1 MMDSSGVQFAISL
14 CSLDQNKVA
23 LVKMAVYI
31 SW

>member
-1 MMDSSGVQFAISL
+1 MGSSGAPNAISL
-14 CSLDQNKVA
+14 CMLQQNKVA